1 MTSQFLAILYLS
13 KLQHFMI
20 HNLHLKFINYMD
32 DYIIIH
38 QDKKYLEYCL
48 NILVEYGLPF
58 VRVQG
63 KFLCMKGSN
72 TETEV
77 KEAQNA
83 IWQLGGRIKEIKEF
97 TIGKEQLSRSVIV
110 IEEIKETPMIYPRK
124 AGKPSKEPI
133 I

>member
-1 MTSQFLAILYLS
+1 
-13 KLQHFMI
+13 
-20 HNLHLKFINYMD
+20 
-32 DYIIIH
+32 
-38 QDKKYLEYCL
+38 
-48 NILVEYGLPF
+48 
-58 VRVQG
+58 
-63 KFLCMKGSN
+63 MKGSN

-83 IWQLGGRIKEIKEF
+83 IWKLGGRIKEIKEF

-110 IEEIKETPMIYPRK
+110 IEKIKETPMIYPRK